1 MQETGRRLVRGARVW
16 DGTARPP
23 TFHGSVLI
31 EGDRVRGIVTAGD
44 FDALASEV
52 PVDDF
57 PGATIMPG
65 LVDAH
70 THLVGFGDGR
80 PGDAL
85 PDVPPE
91 LLLLNAARNVRNH
104 LHSGVTTLRDLGTPG
119 TIAFRLR
126 DAIRQGICE
135 GPRLVL
141 AGRPITITGGH
152 LWYFGQEADGVD
164 GVRHAVRQVKI
175 GRAHV

>member
-1 MQETGRRLVRGARVW
+1 MRGARLW
-16 DGTARPP
+16 DGTAHPP
-23 TFHGSVLI
+23 TFHGAVLI
-31 EGDRVRGIVTAGD
+31 EGDRIRAVGTAAD
-44 FDALASEV
+44 FEALATEI

-85 PDVPPE
+85 PDVPAE
-91 LLLLNAARNVRNH
+91 LLLL
-104 LHSGVTTLRDLGTPG
+104 
-119 TIAFRLR
+119 
-126 DAIRQGICE
+126 
-135 GPRLVL
+135 
-141 AGRPITITGGH
+141 
-152 LWYFGQEADGVD
+152 
-164 GVRHAVRQVKI
+164 KI